1 VIDHDDTDASGY
13 RDRLTAVIRARLAEL
28 PRFRHRIVVPES
40 SWRRPSWAPVADVD
54 WQWHI
59 PMRDLADAA
68 GNPGGLSAL
77 NSLVAELQSTPLPLD
92 RPPWRFVAATE
103 FAPGKIAAILIV
115 HHAVADGL
123 QILAQTAALLEP
135 TAGVAVPVGDRP
147 GFGRRAVGTV
157 IGLAQLATDGRKHH
171 LLPSGDGVRF
181 GRLAVPLADLRDAAR
196 AHRVRVTDV
205 LLSITA
211 GALSRLPDPVPPSVR
226 VEVPVT
232 MRVPGAQADGNATG
246 AVMIELP
253 LDRMPESERL
263 AEIGRRSRRL
273 DTGTRA
279 LGSRFV
285 IGVVCEMMPAPLLS
299 KFARTVYGHR
309 FFQAIMSNMPG
320 PVGTY
325 RLAGAPITEV
335 YPIVPLAPRVPLA
348 VGSLSWGAPRRER
361 RPHTGRRRR
370 VHGGVS
376 GHPGRPAGFWC
387 PAAPQRGR
395 MTPGDGTSV
404 PTANRCGVVG
414 STG

>member
-1 VIDHDDTDASGY
+1 M
-13 RDRLTAVIRARLAEL
+13 
-28 PRFRHRIVVPES
+28 PRET
-40 SWRRPSWAPVADVD
+40 
-54 WQWHI
+54 
-59 PMRDLADAA
+59 
-68 GNPGGLSAL
+68 PGGLSAL

-92 RPPWRFVAATE
+92 RPPWRFVAATG

-157 IGLAQLATDGRKHH
+157 IGLAQLATDGRNHH

-299 KFARTVYGHR
+299 KFA
-309 FFQAIMSNMPG
+309 
-320 PVGTY
+320 
-325 RLAGAPITEV
+325 
-335 YPIVPLAPRVPLA
+335 
-348 VGSLSWGAPRRER
+348 
-361 RPHTGRRRR
+361 
-370 VHGGVS
+370 
-376 GHPGRPAGFWC
+376 
-387 PAAPQRGR
+387 
-395 MTPGDGTSV
+395 
-404 PTANRCGVVG
+404 
-414 STG
+414 